1 MGYPFEALSSRI
13 IEAALE
19 VHRALG
25 PGFVEA
31 IYENA
36 LDIALTTR
44 AIPFERQKPV
54 EVQFRGLTVG
64 QHRIDLVV
72 AQEIVVEL
80 KATSTLGPVYFAQIQ
95 SYLKASDLRTG
106 LLLNFNSTA
115 LVIRR
120 VVRKPARVGL
130 IAPAQKR

>member
-1 MGYPFEALSSRI
+1 MRYRFEALSGRI

-19 VHRALG
+19 VHTVLG

-31 IYENA
+31 VYENA
-36 LDIALTTR
+36 LDIALTAR

-54 EVQFRGLTVG
+54 DVWFRGIVVG
-64 QHRIDLVV
+64 RHRIDLVV

-80 KATSTLGPVYFAQIQ
+80 KATATLGPIYFAQVR
-95 SYLKASDLRTG
+95 SYLNAAGLPTG
-106 LLLNFNSTA
+106 LLLNFNSTS

-120 VVRKPARVGL
+120 VIRRRTA
-130 IAPAQKR
+130 